1 MTSGKPCNGDGA
13 SSWGQQGASK
23 DFQMGVGAEFFSHP
37 DPSGPKE
44 ITGCLCMNQEIVTL
58 PRKNSWVKTAEGTI
72 PRNFSPPWHPGERQI
87 WR

>member
-23 DFQMGVGAEFFSHP
+23 DFQMGVGAGFSTLIP
-37 DPSGPKE
+37 LDEE